1 MSMKKI
7 VLTLTVVLMG
17 TIMMNAQP
25 PRRHDMN
32 PEQMVEKRV
41 ERLDRVLA
49 LTAEQKAE
57 ITRIYSEEMKD
68 NHKAKPQRME
78 KGERPD
84 EATMAA
90 HREQMK
96 AQRESID
103 AKVKALLTPEQAAKY
118 DKMQTERGKRGHG
131 KRHMGPRGD
140 ADKAP
145 RNDSGCKDNCT
156 CKDK

>member
-7 VLTLTVVLMG
+7 VLALTVALMG
-17 TIMMNAQP
+17 TIVMNAQP
-25 PRRHDMN
+25 SRHHDMN

-41 ERLDRVLA
+41 ERLDKALA

-68 NHKAKPQRME
+68 NHKAKPPRMD

-96 AQRESID
+96 AQRESTD

-118 DKMQTERGKRGHG
+118 EKMQTERKRGHG

-145 RNDSGCKDNCT
+145 RNDNGCKDKCT